1 MPAYKNTKFSS
12 QNYFLDNILFIVYD
26 GLQTKYYSLGEH
38 IAETETSADARFLT
52 LIT

>member
-38 IAETETSADARFLT
+38 IAEIGFDGS
-52 LIT
+52 